1 MEEAVPSGLCPPARI
16 AGGGAG
22 PEGLEAIPKFGNV
35 ASLCGL
41 LTPGNVNL
49 LEFEK

>member
-1 MEEAVPSGLCPPARI
+1 MEEAVPSGLCPVQSPARI
-16 AGGGAG
+16 GGGGAG

-41 LTPGNVNL
+41 LTPGNVN
-49 LEFEK
+49 